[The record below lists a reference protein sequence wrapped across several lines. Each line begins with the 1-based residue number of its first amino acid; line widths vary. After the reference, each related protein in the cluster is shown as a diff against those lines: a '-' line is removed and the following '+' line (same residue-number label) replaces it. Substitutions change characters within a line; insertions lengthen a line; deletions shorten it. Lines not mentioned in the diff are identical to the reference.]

1 VAVLVL
7 LVGLCWMGLRAA
19 EQAPDRFGTLVG
31 VGLVAWI
38 ASETFI
44 NVGAVVGLL
53 PVTGIPLPFISFGGS
68 SLVITMAAAGILV
81 NIARQGAVAGPSAIQ
96 HRSGGTRRQV
106 AHVRVAVGSAAR

>member
-1 VAVLVL
+1 LVA
-7 LVGLCWMGLRAA
+7 LCWFGLRAA
-19 EQAPDRFGTLVG
+19 QNAPDRFGTMLG

-68 SLVITMAAAGILV
+68 SLVITMVAAGVLV
-81 NIARQGAVAGPSAIQ
+81 NIARLGAPAGLVVPEHTRAASRSRAP
-96 HRSGGTRRQV
+96 HRS
-106 AHVRVAVGSAAR
+106 RVAVGTASR